1 MANFVPL
8 NADRP
13 VKTQFRQAID
23 EIELA
28 RSQGESPTL
37 GQALGGLGMLYQAYG
52 YPEPAHDRYLDA
64 MQLDPADARWP
75 YYLAHTERALGNYAA
90 AAVLFA
96 TTLEQLPASS
106 AAQVWLAE
114 SNLDGN
120 QLDDAERGFNKAML
134 MDPGC
139 NRALAGLGR
148 VALERGDNDLAINYL
163 TRAVQTQPQVAS
175 LHYQL
180 AMAYRA
186 NNEATS
192 ANGYMQNASRLQTS
206 AEQLRLD
213 DPMLDA
219 ISTLPVGHES
229 IQMDALRA
237 LLDKDY
243 KEAVRLY
250 RQALTIKPGNSDNR
264 YNLAL
269 ALMSLGQTDEALSE
283 LQQGLKQHPDD
294 VDSHLLAAR
303 LYAEKQ
309 QLDMIEEHLLMANR
323 ADPQHVEVQLR
334 LGNFYRLSNRLS
346 VAEHHYDEVMRL
358 DDGNADAYIGKAM
371 VLIERDDYDQ
381 AMNVLTTGLRRNPD
395 NPRLHDAQ
403 ASLQN
408 HIQNNQ

>member
-1 MANFVPL
+1 
-8 NADRP
+8 
-13 VKTQFRQAID
+13 
-23 EIELA
+23 
-28 RSQGESPTL
+28 
-37 GQALGGLGMLYQAYG
+37 
-52 YPEPAHDRYLDA
+52 
-64 MQLDPADARWP
+64 
-75 YYLAHTERALGNYAA
+75 
-90 AAVLFA
+90 
-96 TTLEQLPASS
+96 
-106 AAQVWLAE
+106 
-114 SNLDGN
+114 
-120 QLDDAERGFNKAML
+120 
-134 MDPGC
+134 
-139 NRALAGLGR
+139 
-148 VALERGDNDLAINYL
+148 
-163 TRAVQTQPQVAS
+163 
-175 LHYQL
+175 
-180 AMAYRA
+180 MAYRA

-371 VLIERDDYDQ
+371 VLIEMNDYGQ